1 MAIARTIVTKKIPA
15 KKTKNGKVR
24 RPSKVQRAAFRRGR
38 VAGWRDVLNA
48 YLRQDA
54 ESFQDWL
61 YTLTGHDEY

>member
-1 MAIARTIVTKKIPA
+1 MAIARTIPA
-15 KKTKNGKVR
+15 RKVRKKNGR

-38 VAGWRDVLNA
+38 VAGWRDVLHA

-61 YTLTGHDEY
+61 YTLTGHDE